1 MMRMLDVI
9 PFDTALRPLGS
20 LWTRMSPHLA
30 ACENRVPPTDIAEN
44 SNAYIVTMEVP
55 GIDMKKLDV
64 SYSDGLL
71 NVKGEKVKETSV
83 GECCHCVERFSGS
96 FERSFPVSGTVDRD
110 KIDATYKDGIL
121 KITLSKSAESVP
133 KKIEVH

>member
-1 MMRMLDVI
+1 MTRMFDVI
-9 PFDTALRPLGS
+9 PFDMALRPLGS
-20 LWTRMSPHLA
+20 LWTRMSPFLA
-30 ACENRVPPTDIAEN
+30 ECENWVPPTDIAET

-55 GIDMKKLDV
+55 GIDMKELDV

-71 NVKGEKVKETSV
+71 NVKGEKIKETLE

-96 FERSFPVSGTVDRD
+96 FERSFPISGNVDRD
-110 KIDATYKDGIL
+110 KIDATYRDGVL